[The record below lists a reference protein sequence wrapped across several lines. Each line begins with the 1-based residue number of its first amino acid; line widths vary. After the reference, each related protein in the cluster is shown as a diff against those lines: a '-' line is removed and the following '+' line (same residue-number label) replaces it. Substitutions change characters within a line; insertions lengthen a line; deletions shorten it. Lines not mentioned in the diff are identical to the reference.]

1 MDSTM
6 FTSNTEHDRQNV
18 TLTTQ
23 STPAIT
29 TKATILFSVEIFLS
43 IMTVLLNVLILRAYH
58 IEKKLQTYPNRYI
71 LNITVSDLLVGFI
84 MVIRST
90 TVLYNQWIFGH
101 DLYHVFIG
109 IQNTLLGVSVLG
121 IIAICVDRYLATT
134 YPLQH
139 FQRRK
144 RSIADI
150 VNVITWLVSS
160 AFWIPLVTVWNLVK
174 PTEFAPSGRYK
185 MNFHNNIYIVGAI
198 SVARIGIPVVLI
210 ITFYVRI
217 NFRIKAARSQRLS
230 GMLGRSARNTGDMH
244 TSQSDDLDNC
254 TSSAVRQGKKHEDG
268 CNETAVS
275 QFDLS
280 LSDLKGMGF
289 DEKSHQDTEGQENAI
304 NSQDGDS
311 DSNQGN
317 IKYHHDGIKD
327 GEQHRDSSDSQMD
340 IDTEQQNTKQHQS
353 DDVLEDEDYK
363 NKDFDVEPPE
373 FSGGHVDIGTD
384 QENTKQRLE
393 NEEVVLGDLSKNLP
407 KQKNE
412 NVPSHQDI
420 STRTIPSKHLQPKSI
435 KGKLRHLE
443 SSNNNKV
450 IRTLT
455 FIILAFFVTWLPGTI
470 NLIFFENKIFAEVS
484 FWLTYSN
491 SLINPIAYAIAQPLF
506 RSSMLKIIKC
516 Q

>member
-1 MDSTM
+1 MDSTT
-6 FTSNTEHDRQNV
+6 FTSNTDHGRQNV
-18 TLTTQ
+18 TMTTQ
-23 STPAIT
+23 TTPAT
-29 TKATILFSVEIFLS
+29 TTRATILFSIELSLS
-43 IMTVLLNVLILRAYH
+43 IMTVLLNALILRAYH

-71 LNITVSDLLVGFI
+71 LNITVSDMLVGFI
-84 MVIRST
+84 MAIRST

-109 IQNTLLGVSVLG
+109 VQNTLLGMSVLG

-160 AFWIPLVTVWNLVK
+160 AFWIPLVIVWNLVK
-174 PTEFAPSGRYK
+174 PTEFTPNGRYK
-185 MNFHNNIYIVGAI
+185 MNYNDNIYIVGAI

-217 NFRIKAARSQRLS
+217 HFRIKAARSQRLS
-230 GMLGRSARNTGDMH
+230 GMFGRRARNTGDMH

-268 CNETAVS
+268 RNETTLS

-280 LSDLKGMGF
+280 LSDLKGMEF
-289 DEKSHQDTEGQENAI
+289 DEKSHQDTDGQENAI
-304 NSQDGDS
+304 NSQDVDS

-317 IKYHHDGIKD
+317 IKYHHDGIED
-327 GEQHRDSSDSQMD
+327 GEQYQDSSDSQVD

-363 NKDFDVEPPE
+363 NKDFDVEQPE
-373 FSGGHVDIGTD
+373 FSGGHLDIDTD

-393 NEEVVLGDLSKNLP
+393 NEEVVLADFSKNLP
-407 KQKNE
+407 KQKKE
-412 NVPSHQDI
+412 NVPSRRDI
-420 STRTIPSKHLQPKSI
+420 STRTIPSKHLQPK
-435 KGKLRHLE
+435 G
-443 SSNNNKV
+443 NK
-450 IRTLT
+450 
-455 FIILAFFVTWLPGTI
+455 A
-470 NLIFFENKIFAEVS
+470 K
-484 FWLTYSN
+484 
-491 SLINPIAYAIAQPLF
+491 
-506 RSSMLKIIKC
+506 
-516 Q
+516 